1 MAKFARPPSDR
12 NRLGFSTGVAM
23 HFDQNEDAALYLF
36 PVEAGI
42 GLTLG
47 DRYDL
52 GISVGNFLGTA
63 EGNFAL
69 IDGNLRLGILHGIG
83 LGMIASQAEQAV
95 LTQLTAGTFLQTGR
109 RHAFFMGLKYTY
121 GTSVGSDAFVPTG
134 YFTGSIGFLP
144 SGVVKV
150 TPELSINHARWTQP
164 GDPDDIQNRAWT
176 VVIGVTVM
184 THYGRART
192 Y

>member
-1 MAKFARPPSDR
+1 
-12 NRLGFSTGVAM
+12 M

-36 PVEAGI
+36 PVEAGLGI
-42 GLTLG
+42 SLG

-52 GISVGNFLGTA
+52 GVSVGNFLGTA

-69 IDGNLRLGILHGIG
+69 LDGNLRLGLLHGIG
-83 LGMIASQAEQAV
+83 LGMISSQTDQAV
-95 LTQLTAGTFLQTGR
+95 LTQLTGGTFLQTGR
-109 RHAFFMGLKYTY
+109 RHAFFTGLKYTY
-121 GTSVGSDAFVPTG
+121 ATAVGSDTFLPTN

-150 TPELSINHARWTQP
+150 TPELSVSHARWTAP
-164 GDPDDIQNRAWT
+164 GETGDVANRAWT
-176 VVIGVTVM
+176 VVIGVAVM
-184 THYGRART
+184 THYGRASV